1 MENKKDYVDIYCERV
16 SGDFLAEPINALTN
30 LAFILV
36 GLFILKG
43 ESFSGRI
50 LGFVTILVG
59 LGSLAFHTFATNWAA
74 ALDVAFIALFI
85 LVFAYLV
92 PLKLWNLSI
101 TQSIICSTLV
111 IGIVFLF
118 NTFTPELK
126 KWLGHFP
133 PGIYV
138 GAWLSLV
145 CFGLI
150 SSVLRIKEATR
161 WMFFAI
167 CLFPFSILA
176 RELDLKL
183 CDTFPI
189 GTHWL
194 WHLLNSLVLG
204 FCSFAFHAQYKKGL
218 EKL

>member
-59 LGSLAFHTFATNWAA
+59 LGSLAFHTFATTWAA
-74 ALDVAFIALFI
+74 TLDVAFIALFI

-138 GAWLSLV
+138 VKPCMLWTYFECFKNKGSYTVDVFCYLS
-145 CFGLI
+145 I
-150 SSVLRIKEATR
+150 SIFNFSKGIRFKTLRY
-161 WMFFAI
+161 
-167 CLFPFSILA
+167 FSNRYALA
-176 RELDLKL
+176 MAL
-183 CDTFPI
+183 T
-189 GTHWL
+189 
-194 WHLLNSLVLG
+194 
-204 FCSFAFHAQYKKGL
+204 
-218 EKL
+218 